1 MCTTGC
7 RQCTVQNG
15 CHTGLRQ
22 SRCMCTTGCFQ
33 SVVQNGGHTGLR
45 HILCTSVPN
54 IWKVPWSIFLA
65 GFLGSGSGQIVG
77 HKSLEQIFQ
86 APCLE
91 EKNPWSN
98 RTSLERYPALIFP
111 GIEHACHKFFTRKTT
126 PKKRGT
132 GNCNQLVS
140 LSCLRFPFVDSHQSS
155 NHKRIRKIVA
165 NRWQPPSSENC

>member
-33 SVVQNGGHTGLR
+33 YAVQNGGHTGLR
-45 HILCTSVPN
+45 HILRTSVPN
-54 IWKVPWSIFLA
+54 IWKVPWSIFVA
-65 GFLGSGSGQIVG
+65 GFLGSGSSQIVG

-91 EKNPWSN
+91 KKNPWSN

-111 GIEHACHKFFTRKTT
+111 GIEHACHKFSTHKAT
-126 PKKRGT
+126 KKRGFR
-132 GNCNQLVS
+132 NSNQLLS
-140 LSCLRFPFVDSHQSS
+140 LPCLGFPFVGSHQSS
-155 NHKRIRKIVA
+155 THKRIRKIAV

>member
-65 GFLGSGSGQIVG
+65 RFLGSGSGQIVG

-86 APCLE
+86 LHASKKKFPGQIAHLSSATVLYRTLEAPSC
-91 EKNPWSN
+91 SHA
-98 RTSLERYPALIFP
+98 PALFSKLYTAHWKHPVVHMYLI
-111 GIEHACHKFFTRKTT
+111 CRQ
-126 PKKRGT
+126 KK
-132 GNCNQLVS
+132 CDIHFL
-140 LSCLRFPFVDSHQSS
+140 PH
-155 NHKRIRKIVA
+155 I
-165 NRWQPPSSENC
+165 

>member
-98 RTSLERYPALIFP
+98 RTSLERNRFVPYIGSTQLFS
-111 GIEHACHKFFTRKTT
+111 C
-126 PKKRGT
+126 T
-132 GNCNQLVS
+132 G
-140 LSCLRFPFVDSHQSS
+140 FVF
-155 NHKRIRKIVA
+155 KIVYRA
-165 NRWQPPSSENC
+165 LEAPSGAHVPDMSWKKSVTSIFYRTFDLPGVIRTGDP